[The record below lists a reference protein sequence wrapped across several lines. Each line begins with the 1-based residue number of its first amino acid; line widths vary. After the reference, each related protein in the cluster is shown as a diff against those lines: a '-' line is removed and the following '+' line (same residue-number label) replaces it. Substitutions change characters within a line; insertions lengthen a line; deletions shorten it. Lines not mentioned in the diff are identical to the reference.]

1 MMNPGKLQCTM
12 SVQNNIYFPPALVQ
26 SGSRQQAAARIIS
39 QPPGIRG
46 ESEKVKTYWIFKNE
60 PKSEISEYTAES
72 KREALKMYNAEHNTD
87 YKIKKEKPYSKICI
101 VEKTAYLHYNFRM
114 FSYAE

>member
-1 MMNPGKLQCTM
+1 M
-12 SVQNNIYFPPALVQ
+12 
-26 SGSRQQAAARIIS
+26 
-39 QPPGIRG
+39 
-46 ESEKVKTYWIFKNE
+46 KTYWIFKNE
-60 PKSEISEYTAES
+60 PKSEISEYMAES